1 MKVSV
6 FSPYLFVGDD
16 GTIDVDF
23 FDVYS
28 HTHDTETLCDEF
40 ATEATER
47 HGDILDT
54 ALGYPDKGLTASERL
69 RKLADWIDAH
79 PVGSPVNP

>member
-6 FSPYLFVGDD
+6 FSPYVFIADD

-28 HTHDTETLCDEF
+28 HTHDNVTLSDEFFTET
-40 ATEATER
+40 AER
-47 HGDILDT
+47 HGEIFNE
-54 ALGYPDKGLTASERL
+54 ALGWPEKLSAAEKL
-69 RKLADWIDAH
+69 RKLADYIDAH
-79 PVGSPVNP
+79 PVESPVNP